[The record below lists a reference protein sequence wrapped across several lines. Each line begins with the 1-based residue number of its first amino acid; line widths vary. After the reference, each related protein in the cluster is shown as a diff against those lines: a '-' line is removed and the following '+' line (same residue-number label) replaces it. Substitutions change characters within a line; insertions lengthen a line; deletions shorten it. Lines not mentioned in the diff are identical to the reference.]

1 MTGPHPDTTALLAAS
16 ALCRGMPADSV
27 AALARR
33 ADLVDR
39 SPGDELCVEGTPALA
54 MFLMVRG
61 VVKLVRALETGRDV
75 IVELIGRGDILGEA
89 ALADAGRYDA
99 RAVCLHPSTVLVL
112 PRAAALDFLASHPD
126 AVRNLVA
133 AMHES
138 VMRAHSRVED
148 MAIFGVRQRIA
159 RFLIRLADWA
169 GRSDGGRVVVPVALS
184 RQDLAALVGTT
195 METAIRVM
203 SGLRREG
210 LVRPARLGVV
220 LVDRAALE
228 QVARAQP

>member
-1 MTGPHPDTTALLAAS
+1 
-16 ALCRGMPADSV
+16 
-27 AALARR
+27 
-33 ADLVDR
+33 
-39 SPGDELCVEGTPALA
+39 
-54 MFLMVRG
+54 

-89 ALADAGRYDA
+89 ALADAGLYDA